1 MYSGRSNRREFISL
15 LGGATI
21 SPLAASAQPVPKG
34 PLIAWMTG
42 VTKATSSP
50 YFGSFLKGM
59 RDLNYI
65 EGRDFEMM
73 YRFSD
78 GYADRLP
85 VIGEEIVRAKP
96 DVIVATAVDAV
107 VAVRK
112 YTSTIPIVSFA
123 LADAVHLGLIKSE
136 ARPGGN
142 ITGIQPYLQG
152 LPAKQ
157 LELALEIV
165 PHATKVGL
173 LTNLQDP
180 KAPPQAEELQTAAQ
194 RLKLNVITADA
205 SRPEEIEDALQ
216 VISSAEADVVIVL
229 QTSMLFS
236 GRDQIAAA
244 ALARKL
250 PTVFGY
256 EPHVIVG
263 GLVSYGI
270 DLIQCSYRISNFVD
284 KILHGTKPS
293 DLPVEFPTKMLL
305 AVNLKTARALG
316 ITISPTILGRADRV
330 IE

>member
-1 MYSGRSNRREFISL
+1 MQRREFIWL
-15 LGGATI
+15 AGGAAI
-21 SPLAASAQPVPKG
+21 SPLGTSAQSAPKR
-34 PLIAWMTG
+34 PLIAWVTG
-42 VTKATSSP
+42 VTRETSSP

-59 RDLNYI
+59 RDLSHI
-65 EGRDFEMM
+65 EGRDFDMM
-73 YRFSD
+73 YLFSD
-78 GYADRLP
+78 GYGDRLP
-85 VIGEEIVRAKP
+85 ILAEEIVRAKP
-96 DVIVATAVDAV
+96 DIIIATAVDAV

-123 LADAVHLGLIKSE
+123 LADAVHLGLVKSV

-142 ITGIQPYLQG
+142 ITGIQPYIEG

-165 PHATKVGL
+165 PNATKVGF

-180 KAPPQAEELQTAAQ
+180 KAPPQSQELKTAAQ
-194 RLKLNVITADA
+194 GLKLNVIAADA
-205 SRPEEIEDALQ
+205 SQPEEIEHALEA
-216 VISSAEADVVIVL
+216 ISTAKANVVVVL

-236 GRDQIAAA
+236 CKDQIAAA

-256 EPHVIVG
+256 EPHVVAG

-270 DLIQCSYRISNFVD
+270 DLIQCSYSVSNFVD
-284 KILHGTKPS
+284 KILHGAKPS

-316 ITISPTILGRADRV
+316 ITISPTILSRADRV

>member
-1 MYSGRSNRREFISL
+1 MYSAHFNRREFISL
-15 LGGATI
+15 LGAATV
-21 SPLAASAQPVPKG
+21 SPLAASAQPAPKRS
-34 PLIAWMTG
+34 LIAWMTG
-42 VTKATSSP
+42 VTRATSSP
-50 YFGSFLKGM
+50 YFASFLKGM

-65 EGRDFEMM
+65 EGRDFEMI

-78 GYADRLP
+78 GHADRLP
-85 VIGEEIVRAKP
+85 VIGEEIVRANP
-96 DVIVATAVDAV
+96 DVIVAAAVDAV

-136 ARPGGN
+136 ARPAGN

-165 PHATKVGL
+165 PHATKIGL

-180 KAPPQAEELQTAAQ
+180 KAPPQAQQVRAAAQ
-194 RLKLNVITADA
+194 GLKLNVIAADA
-205 SRPEEIEDALQ
+205 SQPEEIEQALQ
-216 VISSAEADVVIVL
+216 AISSAEVDVVIVL

-236 GRDQIAAA
+236 GRDQIAAT

-256 EPHVIVG
+256 EPHVVAG
-263 GLVSYGI
+263 GLVSYG
-270 DLIQCSYRISNFVD
+270 R
-284 KILHGTKPS
+284 
-293 DLPVEFPTKMLL
+293 
-305 AVNLKTARALG
+305 
-316 ITISPTILGRADRV
+316 
-330 IE
+330 